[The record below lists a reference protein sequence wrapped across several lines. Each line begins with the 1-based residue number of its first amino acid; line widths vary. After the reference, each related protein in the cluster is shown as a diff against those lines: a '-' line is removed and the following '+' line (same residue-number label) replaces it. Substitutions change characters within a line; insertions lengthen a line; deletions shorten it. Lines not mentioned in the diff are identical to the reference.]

1 MKVDNPSI
9 YPALVLA
16 YIGDAVY
23 EVFTREKLLEMHSDM
38 PAHKL
43 HVENI
48 KYVKAH
54 AQSNSMAAV
63 EPILTEK
70 ELAVYKRGRNAKS
83 ATVPKN
89 ANLADYRRATGFE
102 TLIGYLHLSGNA
114 DRLNEI
120 MEIAF
125 DNAKINTEHIQEE
138 KNGKEKKN

>member
-1 MKVDNPSI
+1 MRNDNPSL

-23 EVFTREKLLEMHSDM
+23 ETFTRERVLSLHPDM

-43 HVENI
+43 HKTNVG
-48 KYVKAH
+48 YVKAS
-54 AQSNSMAAV
+54 AQSNAMAAI
-63 EPILTEK
+63 EPMLEEA

-89 ANLADYRRATGFE
+89 ADLADYRRATGFE
-102 TLIGYLHLSGNA
+102 ALIGYLHLSEKK
-114 DRLNEI
+114 DRLEEI

-125 DNAKINTEHIQEE
+125 QNSKIEQIQEE
-138 KNGKEKKN
+138 KNGKEKSS